1 MKKAWRAPSRWWNSV
16 FAIVTLAT
24 VSGAASAADLV
35 GEALA
40 RYAEV
45 ESYTVTL
52 RSYTEPGGPFREVIR
67 YSYSKPGWVR
77 MDFLRPHA
85 GMVLVYDPER
95 KAVRLW
101 PFGQSGPG
109 FSLDPGNWLLASAG
123 GHRADRSD
131 FGALLAQ
138 VAAVRERG
146 STENLEEEVLGGRMA
161 AHIRITGHGEA
172 EVEGVHRFDLWL
184 DSISLMPLKVEAYSR
199 SDGPVDFVLM
209 DDLELNVALSR
220 RLFEKP

>member
-1 MKKAWRAPSRWWNSV
+1 MKKAWRASSRWWNSA

-24 VSGAASAADLV
+24 ASGAVSAADLV

-52 RSYTEPGGPFREVIR
+52 RSYTEPGGPFREIIR

-85 GMVLVYDPER
+85 GMALIYDPER
-95 KAVRLW
+95 KVVRLW
-101 PFGQSGPG
+101 PFGPSGPVV
-109 FSLDPGNWLLASAG
+109 FLDPGNWLLASAG

-131 FGALLAQ
+131 IGALLAQ
-138 VAAVRERG
+138 VAALRERG
-146 STENLEEEVLGGRMA
+146 STESLKEEALGGRMA
-161 AHIRITGHGEA
+161 AHLRITGHGEA
-172 EVEGVHRFDLWL
+172 EVEGVQRFDLWL
-184 DSISLMPLKVEAYSR
+184 DPISRMPLKVEAYGR
-199 SDGPVDFVLM
+199 SDVPVDFVLM
-209 DDLELNVALSR
+209 DDLELNVALPR

>member
-1 MKKAWRAPSRWWNSV
+1 MKRAWRASSRWWNSV

-24 VSGAASAADLV
+24 ASGAASAADLV
-35 GEALA
+35 GDAVA
-40 RYAEV
+40 RYSVV

-52 RSYTEPGGPFREVIR
+52 RSYTEPGGPFREIIR

-85 GMVLVYDPER
+85 GMVLIYDPER

-101 PFGQSGPG
+101 PFGPHGPG
-109 FSLDPGNWLLASAG
+109 LSLDPGSWLLASAG

-131 FGALLAQ
+131 IAALLAQ
-138 VAAVRERG
+138 VAALRERG
-146 STENLEEEVLGGRMA
+146 RAENLGEEALSGRRA
-161 AHIRITGHGEA
+161 VHLRITGLGEA

-184 DSISLMPLKVEAYSR
+184 DAISLMPLKVEAYGR
-199 SDGPVDFVLM
+199 SDVPVDFVLM
-209 DDLELNVALSR
+209 DDLELNVALPR